1 MTAIYKKELKSYFT
15 SMTGYI
21 CMAFML
27 IVIGIYYAI
36 INLSSGY
43 PYFGYT
49 LSCVMIL
56 FLLMTPIL
64 TMRIL
69 AEERSHKTDQLL
81 LTAPVSLWKVVV
93 GKYLAMVTVFG
104 LAILITCLYPLI
116 LTRFGTVSLPMAY
129 TAVLGYFLYG
139 AACIAIGLFLSSITE
154 SQVIAALLTFFVL
167 LLFYIVGAIT
177 DSLPGTAVA
186 SFAIWAFVILFAA
199 WLIYNLTAQ
208 AKIAIAAGVLAEI
221 ANLVIY
227 LVKSEWMAGSVA
239 KALGAFDMTAFF
251 SDFGSGI
258 MDLTGIVYYLSIIVF
273 CIFLTI
279 QSIQRRRWGGDA
291 LMTAVMLAIVV
302 IVNLA
307 VGQIPVKYTQFDLTD
322 NQLYTITDD
331 TKDFVAG
338 LDQDVDIYLIVE
350 SGNEDE
356 DLQKVLE
363 RYEALSDH
371 IKVHTKDPVVNPS
384 FTKQYTDSSLAD
396 NSLIVVCGERSK
408 VISYNNIYESE
419 INYSTYSYQP
429 TGFDAE
435 GQLTSAIDY
444 VTSDTLPKLY
454 VLTGHNEASIPDSLS
469 SQIAKE
475 NIDVEDLNLI
485 TSESVPEDADCIM
498 INAPQKDI
506 SADEKD
512 RLLSYMENGGHV
524 LLITDYMET
533 DTPNLDAVLENYGLS
548 VSDGIIIEGNS
559 QYYYPGYPS
568 YLIPRIQS
576 SEAVGDMTSDDLVLM
591 PYAQNIE
598 ISDDVRSTV
607 TVTSILKTSSKSYI
621 KTGLKNMTTMEK
633 ESGDPEGPFTPGVAV
648 TESYDGK
655 ETKFMYLTSSALLN
669 ESMDQ
674 AVSGGNYELIINV
687 LSWMIDKEES
697 ISIPAKSLSTTYLS
711 VTAADAGFWGTFVIA
726 VPIILVIA
734 GGVVWFRRR
743 RK

>member
-356 DLQKVLE
+356 DLQKVLG

-576 SEAVGDMTSDDLVLM
+576 SEAVGDMTSDDPVLM

>member
-258 MDLTGIVYYLSIIVF
+258 MDLTGIVYYLAIIVF

-621 KTGLKNMTTMEK
+621 KTDLKNMTTMEK

>member
-576 SEAVGDMTSDDLVLM
+576 SEAVGDMTSDDPVLM

>member
-356 DLQKVLE
+356 DLQKVLG

>member
-363 RYEALSDH
+363 RYEALSEH

-576 SEAVGDMTSDDLVLM
+576 SEAVGDMTSDDPVLM

>member
-56 FLLMTPIL
+56 FLLITPIL

-258 MDLTGIVYYLSIIVF
+258 MDLTGIVFYLSIIVF

-568 YLIPRIQS
+568 YLIPGIQS

-621 KTGLKNMTTMEK
+621 KTDLKNMTTMEK

>member
-1 MTAIYKKELKSYFT
+1 MRAIYKKELKSYFT

-27 IVIGIYYAI
+27 VVIGIYYAI

-56 FLLMTPIL
+56 FLLMTPVL

-69 AEERSHKTDQLL
+69 AEERNRKTDQLL
-81 LTAPVSLWKVVV
+81 LTAPVSLWKIVV
-93 GKYLAMVTVFG
+93 GKYLAMVTVFA
-104 LAILITCLYPLI
+104 LALLITCLYPLI
-116 LTRFGTVSLPMAY
+116 LAKFGTVSLPMAY
-129 TAVLGYFLYG
+129 TAILGYFLYG

-167 LLFYIVGAIT
+167 LVFYITGALT
-177 DSLPGTAVA
+177 DSLPGTASA

-208 AKIAIAAGVLAEI
+208 VKIAIAAGVLAEI

-227 LVKSEWMAGSVA
+227 LVKSEWMEGSVA

-302 IVNLA
+302 VVNLA
-307 VGQIPVKYTQFDLTD
+307 VGQLPVKYTQFDLTD

-331 TKDFVAG
+331 TKAFVAG
-338 LDQDVDIYLIVE
+338 LDQDVDIYLVVE

-356 DLQKVLE
+356 DLQTVLE
-363 RYEALSDH
+363 RYESLSDH
-371 IKVHTKDPVVNPS
+371 VKVHMKDPVVNPS
-384 FTKQYTDSSLAD
+384 FTKQYTDSSLPD
-396 NSLIVVCGERSK
+396 NSMVVVCGDRSK
-408 VISYNNIYESE
+408 VISYNDIYESE
-419 INYSTYSYQP
+419 INYSTYSYQQ

-485 TSESVPEDADCIM
+485 TSESVPENADGIM

-506 SADEKD
+506 TADEKD
-512 RLLSYMENGGHV
+512 RLLNYMENGGHV
-524 LLITDYMET
+524 LMITDYMET
-533 DTPNLDAVLENYGLS
+533 DTPNLDAVLDNYGLS

-576 SEAVGDMTSDDLVLM
+576 SEAVGDMTSNDMILM
-591 PYAQNIE
+591 PYAQSIE

-607 TVTSILKTSSKSYI
+607 TVTSILQTSSKSYI
-621 KTGLKNMTTMEK
+621 KTDLKNLTTMEK

-648 TESYDGK
+648 TESYDDK

-669 ESMDQ
+669 ESMNQ
-674 AVSGGNYELIINV
+674 AVTGGNYELIVNT

-697 ISIPAKSLSTTYLS
+697 ISIPARSLQTTYLS
-711 VTAADAGFWGTFVIA
+711 VTAADAGFWGTFVI
-726 VPIILVIA
+726 IIPVALVIA

>member
-371 IKVHTKDPVVNPS
+371 IKVHTKDSVVNPS

>member
-1 MTAIYKKELKSYFT
+1 MRAIYKKELKSYFT

-27 IVIGIYYAI
+27 VVIGIYYAI

-56 FLLMTPIL
+56 FLLMTPVL

-69 AEERSHKTDQLL
+69 AEERNRKTDQLL
-81 LTAPVSLWKVVV
+81 LTAPVSLWKIVV
-93 GKYLAMVTVFG
+93 GKYLAMVTVFA
-104 LAILITCLYPLI
+104 LALLITCLYPLI
-116 LTRFGTVSLPMAY
+116 LAKFGTVSLPMAY
-129 TAVLGYFLYG
+129 TAILGYFLYG

-167 LLFYIVGAIT
+167 LVFYITGALT
-177 DSLPGTAVA
+177 DSLPGTASA

-208 AKIAIAAGVLAEI
+208 VKIAIAAGVLAEI

-227 LVKSEWMAGSVA
+227 LVKSEWMEGSVA

-302 IVNLA
+302 VVNLA
-307 VGQIPVKYTQFDLTD
+307 VGQLPVKYTQFDLTD

-331 TKDFVAG
+331 TKAFVAG
-338 LDQDVDIYLIVE
+338 LDQDVDIYLVVE

-356 DLQKVLE
+356 DLQTVLE
-363 RYEALSDH
+363 RYESLSDH
-371 IKVHTKDPVVNPS
+371 VKVHMKDPVVNPS
-384 FTKQYTDSSLAD
+384 FTKQYTDSSLPD
-396 NSLIVVCGERSK
+396 NSIIVVCGDRSK
-408 VISYNNIYESE
+408 VISYNDIYESQ
-419 INYSTYSYQP
+419 INYQTYSYET

-444 VTSDTLPKLY
+444 VTSEEIPKLY
-454 VLTGHNEASIPDSLS
+454 MLTGHNEASVSDTLS
-469 SQIAKE
+469 SQIIKE
-475 NIDVEDLNLI
+475 NIEVTELNLI
-485 TSESVPEDADCIM
+485 TSEAVPEDAACVF
-498 INAPQKDI
+498 INSPQKDI
-506 SADEKD
+506 SADEKE
-512 RLLSYMENGGHV
+512 RLLDYMEDGGHV

-533 DTPNLDAVLENYGLS
+533 ETPNLDAVLDNYGLS
-548 VSDGIIIEGNS
+548 VSEGLIFEGNS

-576 SEAVGDMTSDDLVLM
+576 TDAVGDMTSDDIVLM

-598 ISDDVRSTV
+598 VSEDVRSSVSV
-607 TVTSILKTSSKSYI
+607 TPILQTSSKSYI
-621 KTGLKNMTTMEK
+621 KTDLKNLTTMEK
-633 ESGDPEGPFTPGVAV
+633 ESGDPEGPFTPAVAV

-655 ETKFMYLTSSALLN
+655 ETKFLYLTSSGLLD
-669 ESMDQ
+669 ESMNQ
-674 AVSGGNYELIINV
+674 AVTGGNYELIVNT

-697 ISIPAKSLSTTYLS
+697 ISIPARSLQTTYLS
-711 VTAADAGFWGTFVIA
+711 VTAADAGFWGTFVI
-726 VPIILVIA
+726 IIPVALVIA

>member
-371 IKVHTKDPVVNPS
+371 IKVHTKDSVVNPS

-621 KTGLKNMTTMEK
+621 KTDLKNMTTMEK

>member
-363 RYEALSDH
+363 RYEALSEH

>member
-356 DLQKVLE
+356 DLQKVLG

-621 KTGLKNMTTMEK
+621 KTDLKNMTTMEK